1 MRRCYAHVPAA
12 ESPLRPK
19 APKSPWSR
27 RIPFPAPSGHFR
39 IVLFLIGLIGCL
51 CLFSPGLSF
60 RLSVLFRSLSGFRFL
75 WFRSSGFVGGLCVPS
90 VFSYPLRSDGSL
102 IASVFRSSLF
112 LSCSVFR
119 WGLLRSAVFVFR
131 PYWRAYAFRFPG
143 LRVHFFGCLRFP
155 SSVFPLGGS
164 CRSSVPRFPLLIRSY
179 PFHGF
184 VFPPPFLFL
193 IRFPFSGFPFVFVF
207 LFPSFSLARLACS
220 FPFRGFRLRSGR
232 FVFVLRFR
240 LSASPR
246 RNAPSGGGVGP
257 IGQGCPRARGRP
269 PRGWRGDAGPGS
281 RTRAAMGG
289 RGRRRRGGRR
299 PMGSAGRRT
308 RRSR

>member
-1 MRRCYAHVPAA
+1 MRRCYAHVSAA
-12 ESPLRPK
+12 ENPLRPE

-75 WFRSSGFVGGLCVPS
+75 RFRSSVFIGGLCVPS

-102 IASVFRSSLF
+102 VAFVFRRRFFHWGVHVVRPSPGFLYRFVRILF
-112 LSCSVFR
+112 MALSFLLLSCS
-119 WGLLRSAVFVFR
+119 S
-131 PYWRAYAFRFPG
+131 
-143 LRVHFFGCLRFP
+143 
-155 SSVFPLGGS
+155 
-164 CRSSVPRFPLLIRSY
+164 
-179 PFHGF
+179 
-184 VFPPPFLFL
+184 
-193 IRFPFSGFPFVFVF
+193 FVF

-232 FVFVLRFR
+232 FVFVLRFHP
-240 LSASPR
+240 SASPR

-257 IGQGCPRARGRP
+257 IGQGCPQARGRP
-269 PRGWRGDAGPGS
+269 PRGWRGGAGPGS

-299 PMGSAGRRT
+299 PMESAGRRT

>member
-1 MRRCYAHVPAA
+1 MRRRYAHVPAA
-12 ESPLRPK
+12 ENPLRPE

-27 RIPFPAPSGHFR
+27 WIGFPAPSGHFR

-51 CLFSPGLSF
+51 CLFSPACRSVYRFFSFSIRLPFPMVSFFGFHRGLMRSVCFFLSF
-60 RLSVLFRSLSGFRFL
+60 
-75 WFRSSGFVGGLCVPS
+75 
-90 VFSYPLRSDGSL
+90 
-102 IASVFRSSLF
+102 A
-112 LSCSVFR
+112 FR
-119 WGLLRSAVFVFR
+119 WFL
-131 PYWRAYAFRFPG
+131 
-143 LRVHFFGCLRFP
+143 GCLRFP
-155 SSVFPLGGS
+155 SSVFPLGVS
-164 CRSSVPRFPLLIRSY
+164 CRSSVPRFPLLICSY

-184 VFPPPFLFL
+184 VSPPPFLFF
-193 IRFPFSGFPFVFVF
+193 IRLPFSGFPFVFVF

>member
-12 ESPLRPK
+12 ENPLRPK

-39 IVLFLIGLIGCL
+39 IVLFLIGFSAWFLGLLIDGRFFFVL
-51 CLFSPGLSF
+51 CSASVSYGFVLRLLGGFFVSVWFFLSF
-60 RLSVLFRSLSGFRFL
+60 
-75 WFRSSGFVGGLCVPS
+75 
-90 VFSYPLRSDGSL
+90 
-102 IASVFRSSLF
+102 A
-112 LSCSVFR
+112 FR
-119 WGLLRSAVFVFR
+119 WLLGR
-131 PYWRAYAFRFPG
+131 
-143 LRVHFFGCLRFP
+143 LRFS

-164 CRSSVPRFPLLIRSY
+164 CRSSVPRFPLSICPH

-193 IRFPFSGFPFVFVF
+193 IRFPFSGFPFVFV
-207 LFPSFSLARLACS
+207 LPFPSFSLARLACS

-257 IGQGCPRARGRP
+257 IGQGRPRARGRP

>member
-12 ESPLRPK
+12 ENPLRPK
-19 APKSPWSR
+19 TPKSPWSR

-51 CLFSPGLSF
+51 RLFSPACRSVYRFFFVLYPASVSYGFVLRFSLGLMRSVCFLLSF
-60 RLSVLFRSLSGFRFL
+60 
-75 WFRSSGFVGGLCVPS
+75 
-90 VFSYPLRSDGSL
+90 
-102 IASVFRSSLF
+102 A
-112 LSCSVFR
+112 FR
-119 WGLLRSAVFVFR
+119 WFLGR
-131 PYWRAYAFRFPG
+131 
-143 LRVHFFGCLRFP
+143 LRFS
-155 SSVFPLGGS
+155 SSVFPLGVS
-164 CRSSVPRFPLLIRSY
+164 CRSFVPRFPLSICPH

-184 VFPPPFLFL
+184 VFPPPSPFL

-257 IGQGCPRARGRP
+257 IGQGRPRARGRP
-269 PRGWRGDAGPGS
+269 PRGWRGGAGPGS

>member
-1 MRRCYAHVPAA
+1 MRRCYAHAPAA
-12 ESPLRPK
+12 ENPLRPE

-39 IVLFLIGLIGCL
+39 IVLFLIGFFVWSLGLLIDGRFFFVL
-51 CLFSPGLSF
+51 YPASVSYGFVLRFSSGAYAF
-60 RLSVLFRSLSGFRFL
+60 RLFF
-75 WFRSSGFVGGLCVPS
+75 
-90 VFSYPLRSDGSL
+90 YPLRSDGSL
-102 IASVFRSSLF
+102 VA
-112 LSCSVFR
+112 
-119 WGLLRSAVFVFR
+119 FVFR
-131 PYWRAYAFRFPG
+131 RRFFHWGVHVVRPSPG
-143 LRVHFFGCLRFP
+143 FLYRFVRILFMAL
-155 SSVFPLGGS
+155 SFLLLS
-164 CRSSVPRFPLLIRSY
+164 RSS
-179 PFHGF
+179 
-184 VFPPPFLFL
+184 
-193 IRFPFSGFPFVFVF
+193 FVF

-232 FVFVLRFR
+232 FVFVLRFHP
-240 LSASPR
+240 SASPR

-257 IGQGCPRARGRP
+257 IGQGCPQARGRP
-269 PRGWRGDAGPGS
+269 PRGWRGGAGPGS

>member
-12 ESPLRPK
+12 ENPLRPE

-27 RIPFPAPSGHFR
+27 RILFPAPSGHFR
-39 IVLFLIGLIGCL
+39 IVLFLIGCL
-51 CLFSPGLSF
+51 CLGSLVCRSVYRFFFVLCPASVPYGFVLWLLGGFLRSVCFFLSF
-60 RLSVLFRSLSGFRFL
+60 
-75 WFRSSGFVGGLCVPS
+75 
-90 VFSYPLRSDGSL
+90 
-102 IASVFRSSLF
+102 A
-112 LSCSVFR
+112 FR
-119 WGLLRSAVFVFR
+119 WFLGR
-131 PYWRAYAFRFPG
+131 
-143 LRVHFFGCLRFP
+143 LRFS

-164 CRSSVPRFPLLIRSY
+164 CRSSVPRFPLLIRSH

-184 VFPPPFLFL
+184 VFPPPFLFF
-193 IRFPFSGFPFVFVF
+193 IRFPFSGFP
-207 LFPSFSLARLACS
+207 
-220 FPFRGFRLRSGR
+220 

-257 IGQGCPRARGRP
+257 IGRARPQARGGR
-269 PRGWRGDAGPGS
+269 PRGWRGGAGPGS
-281 RTRAAMGG
+281 RTRAAMGVW
-289 RGRRRRGGRR
+289 GRRRRGGRR

>member
-12 ESPLRPK
+12 ENPLRPE

-27 RIPFPAPSGHFR
+27 RILFPAPSGHFR

-75 WFRSSGFVGGLCVPS
+75 WFRFSVFIGGLCVPS
-90 VFSYPLRSDGSL
+90 VFL
-102 IASVFRSSLF
+102 ILCVPMAPWSPSFSVVGFSI
-112 LSCSVFR
+112 
-119 WGLLRSAVFVFR
+119 
-131 PYWRAYAFRFPG
+131 
-143 LRVHFFGCLRFP
+143 
-155 SSVFPLGGS
+155 GGS
-164 CRSSVPRFPLLIRSY
+164 CRSSVPRFPLSICPH

-184 VFPPPFLFL
+184 VFPPPFLSL

-240 LSASPR
+240 PSASPR

-257 IGQGCPRARGRP
+257 IGQGCPQARGRP

>member
-12 ESPLRPK
+12 ENPLRPK

-27 RIPFPAPSGHFR
+27 RILFPAPSGHFR

-75 WFRSSGFVGGLCVPS
+75 WFRSSVFIGGLCVPS
-90 VFSYPLRSDGSL
+90 VFSYPLLSDGSL
-102 IASVFRSSLF
+102 VASVFRRRF
-112 LSCSVFR
+112 FH
-119 WGLLRSAVFVFR
+119 WGFHVV
-131 PYWRAYAFRFPG
+131 
-143 LRVHFFGCLRFP
+143 
-155 SSVFPLGGS
+155 
-164 CRSSVPRFPLLIRSY
+164 RSSVPRFPLLICSY

-184 VFPPPFLFL
+184 VSPPPFLFF

-257 IGQGCPRARGRP
+257 IGQGCPRVRGRR
-269 PRGWRGDAGPGS
+269 PRGWRGGAGPGS

>member
-12 ESPLRPK
+12 ENPLRRK
-19 APKSPWSR
+19 TPKSPWSR
-27 RIPFPAPSGHFR
+27 RILFPAPSGHFR
-39 IVLFLIGLIGCL
+39 IVLFLIGLIGCFRWVFVPSVYWL
-51 CLFSPGLSF
+51 GSF
-60 RLSVLFRSLSGFRFL
+60 FVSSSGFRF
-75 WFRSSGFVGGLCVPS
+75 PM
-90 VFSYPLRSDGSL
+90 FSFFDYR
-102 IASVFRSSLF
+102 
-112 LSCSVFR
+112 
-119 WGLLRSAVFVFR
+119 GLLRSVRSSLMMAFRSVVFVFC

-143 LRVHFFGCLRFP
+143 LCVRSFGRLRFS

-164 CRSSVPRFPLLIRSY
+164 CRSSVSRFPLLIRSY

-184 VFPPPFLFL
+184 VFPPPFLFF
-193 IRFPFSGFPFVFVF
+193 IRFPFSGFSFVFVF
-207 LFPSFSLARLACS
+207 LLPSFSFAWLACS

-257 IGQGCPRARGRP
+257 IGQGRPRARGRP
-269 PRGWRGDAGPGS
+269 PRGWRGGVGPGS

-308 RRSR
+308 RRRR